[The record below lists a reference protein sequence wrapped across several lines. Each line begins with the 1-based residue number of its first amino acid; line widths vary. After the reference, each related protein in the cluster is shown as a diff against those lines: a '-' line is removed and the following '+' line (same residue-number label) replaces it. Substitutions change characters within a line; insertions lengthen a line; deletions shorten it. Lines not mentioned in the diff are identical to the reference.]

1 MGDLKMTYPSIMT
14 TPSRS
19 TAIQRRLAWGLA
31 ARPPAPA
38 AIEGHAGEGPHRLAA
53 PKVASWDQP
62 HRAAEGDQK
71 ELRASGFVLI
81 VDDDPDLL
89 DVTSFVIENEGM
101 AVETARNG
109 EEALALIGTG
119 SMPALVLL
127 DLMMPVMN
135 GWEFLAAVADDPLL
149 VPIPVVVLT
158 AAEHAE
164 VLGAREVL
172 SKPMDLKELLR
183 VVERYV
189 RGDKG
194 AGA

>member
-1 MGDLKMTYPSIMT
+1 MGDLKMMYPSIVT

-53 PKVASWDQP
+53 PGVAAGAPP

-71 ELRASGFVLI
+71 ELRASGYVLI

-101 AVETARNG
+101 
-109 EEALALIGTG
+109 
-119 SMPALVLL
+119 
-127 DLMMPVMN
+127 
-135 GWEFLAAVADDPLL
+135 
-149 VPIPVVVLT
+149 
-158 AAEHAE
+158 
-164 VLGAREVL
+164 
-172 SKPMDLKELLR
+172 
-183 VVERYV
+183 
-189 RGDKG
+189 
-194 AGA
+194 